1 MLAPLFTAA
10 SFVSAFLLFWLQPLM
25 GKALLPLLGGTPSV
39 WNTVMMFFQL
49 VLLAGYIYA
58 HLLARLP
65 RKFQAALHGAVLV
78 GAFLVLPFG
87 DTHALVPPANGAS
100 PILWLVLVLAG
111 SAGLPFFAVS
121 ASAPLLQSWFKGTG
135 HRYAHDPY
143 FLYAASNL
151 GSLAALLGFPLV
163 LEPALAIGSQAR
175 AWAWT
180 YAVLV
185 VLLALCLS
193 TARSLTVPVVQA
205 PTAPPGWARRGQ
217 WVFLGFVPSSLL
229 LGVTAYVAT
238 DVASVPLL
246 WVLPLALY
254 LLSFVFAFGRFTLP
268 ENVLRPAFTV
278 SLAAIGGLLLFANL
292 RGGAPLP
299 IWVLVPAHFL
309 FFFVIAL
316 TCHMRVA
323 ALRPAAA
330 RLTEF
335 YVFLSIGGAL
345 GGIFNALL
353 APVLFSWTY
362 EYEIVLVLACLV
374 GLFFSR
380 NWALRPI
387 YFLPPILLLLA
398 ITFSPRLLNGATAG
412 QATIMAIL
420 IALPCAVVV
429 CLLAL
434 RLPVPAAIAMAVLLG
449 DAAAITN
456 SDALHTDRSFFG
468 VHRVIALENGAYR
481 ALMHGNIMHGA
492 ESTDPAHW
500 RDRLGYYAP
509 GGPIG
514 QVITTYPK
522 AHHIG
527 VVGLGTGELA
537 CYVQPGQDWHFY
549 EIDPAVL
556 RIARDERFFHFM
568 SECGRAVRVDI
579 ADGRLA
585 LQAEPD
591 ATFDLLVIDAF
602 SSDSIPMHLLTR
614 EAFSLYSR
622 KLAPGGVLAL
632 HVSNRYVKL
641 LPAVAATAAAAGL
654 AGVDQLHAVTQADTA
669 AHILPSEWI
678 AMAPDPA
685 ALAPLAADPRWVPLD
700 KSPKL
705 RPWTDSYSNIL
716 AVLSW
721 K

>member
-10 SFVSAFLLFWLQPLM
+10 SLISAFLLFWLQPLM
-25 GKALLPLLGGTPSV
+25 GKALLPLLGGTPAV

-58 HLLARLP
+58 HLLSRLP
-65 RKFQAALHGAVLV
+65 RVFQAAVHGAVLIA
-78 GAFLVLPFG
+78 AFLVLPFG

-100 PILWLVLVLAG
+100 PILWLVMVLAG

-135 HRYAHDPY
+135 HRDAQDPY

-175 AWAWT
+175 AWAWV
-180 YAVLV
+180 YALLV
-185 VLLALCLS
+185 VLLALCLAS
-193 TARSLTVPVVQA
+193 ARALTMPSLHVT
-205 PTAPPGWARRGQ
+205 TAPPAWFRRGQ

-254 LLSFVFAFGRFTLP
+254 LLSFVFAFGRFTLADG
-268 ENVLRPAFTV
+268 VLRPAFTV
-278 SLAAIGGLLLFANL
+278 SLTGIGGLLLFANL
-292 RGGAPLP
+292 SGGAHLP
-299 IWVLVPAHFL
+299 IGIVVPAHFL

-353 APVLFSWTY
+353 APILFSWTY

-374 GLFFSR
+374 GLFFRR
-380 NWALRPI
+380 NWSLRPI
-387 YFLPPILLLLA
+387 YFLPAILLLLA
-398 ITFSPRLLNGATAG
+398 VTLSPRLLNGAA
-412 QATIMAIL
+412 AAEAVTIAAAI
-420 IALPCAVVV
+420 AVPCAALV

-434 RLPVPAAIAMAVLLG
+434 RLPVPAAAGMAALLG
-449 DAAAITN
+449 GAAGISNAG
-456 SDALHTDRSFFG
+456 ALHMDRSFFG
-468 VHRVIALENGAYR
+468 VHRVIALENGGYR

-492 ESTDPAHW
+492 EATDPAHW
-500 RDRLGYYAP
+500 RDRLGYYGP

-514 QVITTYPK
+514 QVMAAYPN

-537 CYVQPGQDWHFY
+537 CYVKPGQDWHFY

-622 KLAPGGVLAL
+622 KLAKGGVLAL

-641 LPAVAATAAAAGL
+641 LPAVAATASAAGL
-654 AGVDQLHAVTQADTA
+654 AGLDQSHAVTDADVA
-669 AHILPSEWI
+669 AHMLPSEWI
-678 AMAPDPA
+678 AMAPDRA
-685 ALAPLAADPRWVPLD
+685 ALAPLAADRRWTALD
-700 KSPKL
+700 AAPKL

-716 AVLSW
+716 AVISW